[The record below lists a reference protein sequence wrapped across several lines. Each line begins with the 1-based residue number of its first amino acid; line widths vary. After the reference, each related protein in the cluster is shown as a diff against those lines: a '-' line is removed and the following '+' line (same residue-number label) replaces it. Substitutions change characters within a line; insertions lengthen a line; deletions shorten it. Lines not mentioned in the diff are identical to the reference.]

1 VIDDA
6 AGVRAVVCDLLT
18 GFGYDA
24 DAAEDGPRGLALF
37 ERYPYDLVITDLK
50 MPGLTGW
57 HVVEAVRSRRPMM
70 PMLMISGFAT
80 EADVERARQERVEF
94 LHKPFRSDELRQA
107 IGEALARGLPSPPPT
122 TLKKPLAKAP
132 EGWDVEPGAEEG
144 RGST

>member
-1 VIDDA
+1 
-6 AGVRAVVCDLLT
+6 
-18 GFGYDA
+18 
-24 DAAEDGPRGLALF
+24 
-37 ERYPYDLVITDLK
+37 
-50 MPGLTGW
+50 
-57 HVVEAVRSRRPMM
+57 MM

-94 LHKPFRSDELRQA
+94 LPKPFRSDELRQA
-107 IGEALARGLPSPPPT
+107 IGEALARGLPSPAPT